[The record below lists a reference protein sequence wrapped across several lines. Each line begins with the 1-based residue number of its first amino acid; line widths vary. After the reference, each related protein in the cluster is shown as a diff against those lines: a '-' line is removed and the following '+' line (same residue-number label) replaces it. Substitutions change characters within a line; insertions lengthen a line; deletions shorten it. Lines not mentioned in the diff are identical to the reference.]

1 VRNTVLFILKGY
13 PRLSETFIAQEIHA
27 LQQRGLAIR
36 IASLR
41 HPTDRAVHPVH
52 REIDAPVSYLPEYLY
67 QEPLRVLR
75 AWWQLRRTAGYAT
88 ARRIWLADLRRD
100 PTPNRIRRF
109 GQALVLAR
117 ELAPDVG
124 RLHAHFLH
132 TPASVARYASL
143 LTGLPWSCSAH
154 AKDIWTTPEWEKREK
169 LAALD
174 WLVTCTAIGHAH
186 LQALASRPERIGL
199 VYHGLDFARFTP
211 PSGAPS
217 VRDGRDPA
225 NPAIILSVGRAVA
238 KKGYDDLVDA
248 LARLPAGLAWR
259 FVHVGGGPMLADL
272 ERQAKAL
279 GIAERMEWLGA
290 QAQGIVLER
299 YRQADLFALASRI
312 AADGDRDGLPNVL
325 MEAQSQR
332 LAIVASRVAAVPE
345 LVEDGVNGLLVEP
358 RDPTALATA
367 LATLIQDPARRARL
381 GVAGFE
387 RVHRQF
393 DLQRGIDQLARW
405 FGLPSAEAQGP
416 QARSC
421 A

>member
-27 LQQRGLAIR
+27 LEQRGLAIR

-52 REIDAPVSYLPEYLY
+52 REIRASVSYLPEYLY

-75 AWWQLRRTAGYAT
+75 AWWRLRRMTGYA
-88 ARRIWLADLRRD
+88 AAWRIWLADLRRD
-100 PTPNRIRRF
+100 LSPNRVRRF
-109 GQALVLAR
+109 GQALVLAH
-117 ELAPDVG
+117 ELTPDVD

-174 WLVTCTAIGHAH
+174 WLVTCTAVGHAH
-186 LQALASRPERIGL
+186 LRALADHPERIEL
-199 VYHGLDFARFTP
+199 VYHGLDFTRFTP
-211 PSGAPS
+211 PPGMPS
-217 VRDGRDPA
+217 IRDGRDPA
-225 NPAIILSVGRAVA
+225 NPVIILSVGRAVA
-238 KKGYDDLVDA
+238 KKGYDDLVSA
-248 LARLPAGLAWR
+248 LARLPADLAWR

-272 ERQAKAL
+272 KRQAVAL
-279 GIAERMEWLGA
+279 GIASRMEWLGA
-290 QAQGIVLER
+290 QPQEIVLQR
-299 YRQADLFALASRI
+299 YRQADLFVLASRI
-312 AADGDRDGLPNVL
+312 AVDGDRDGLPNVL

-332 LAIVASRVAAVPE
+332 LAIVASRIAAVPE
-345 LVEDGVNGLLVEP
+345 LIEDGVTGLLVP
-358 RDPTALATA
+358 LQDLAALTAA
-367 LATLIQDPARRARL
+367 LATLIQDPAQRARL
-381 GVAGFE
+381 AAAGFE
-387 RVHRQF
+387 LVHRQF
-393 DLQRGIDQLARW
+393 DMQRGIDQLTRR
-405 FGLPSAEAQGP
+405 FGLVSAEAP
-416 QARSC
+416 SSQARSC

>member
-1 VRNTVLFILKGY
+1 
-13 PRLSETFIAQEIHA
+13 
-27 LQQRGLAIR
+27 
-36 IASLR
+36 
-41 HPTDRAVHPVH
+41 
-52 REIDAPVSYLPEYLY
+52 
-67 QEPLRVLR
+67 VLR
-75 AWWQLRRTAGYAT
+75 AWWQLRRSAGYAA

-100 PTPNRIRRF
+100 LTPNRVRRF

-174 WLVTCTAIGHAH
+174 WLVACTAVGHAH
-186 LQALASRPERIGL
+186 LQALADRPERIEL

-217 VRDGRDPA
+217 IRDGRDPA
-225 NPAIILSVGRAVA
+225 TPAVILSVGRAVA
-238 KKGYDDLVDA
+238 KKGYDDLVAA
-248 LARLPAGLAWR
+248 LARLPADLSWR
-259 FVHVGGGPMLADL
+259 FVYVGGGPMLADL
-272 ERQAKAL
+272 KRQAKAL

-290 QAQGIVLER
+290 QPQEIVLER
-299 YRQADLFALASRI
+299 YRQADLFVLASRI

-332 LAIVASRVAAVPE
+332 LAVVASRIAAVPE
-345 LVEDGVNGLLVEP
+345 LIEDGVTGLLVEP
-358 RDPTALATA
+358 HDPPAMATA
-367 LATLIQDPARRARL
+367 LATLIQDPARRTRL
-381 GVAGFE
+381 AAAGFE
-387 RVHRQF
+387 RVRQF
-393 DLQRGIDQLARW
+393 DLRRGTAQLARR
-405 FGLPSAEAQGP
+405 FGLAPADAQDT

-421 A
+421 V